1 MLIGTMFLIYA
12 CEHLFSNTDSSMYY
26 VQFGV
31 EERMVMIV
39 NYILGK
45 NVRKSRKIYV
55 LQKKAIA
62 LKHTNQPPTMQNKVF
77 AN

>member
-1 MLIGTMFLIYA
+1 MFLIYA
-12 CEHLFSNTDSSMYY
+12 CEHLFSNTYSSMYY

-31 EERMVMIV
+31 EERKMMIV

-55 LQKKAIA
+55 LQKKKAIA

>member
-1 MLIGTMFLIYA
+1 MFLIYA
-12 CEHLFSNTDSSMYY
+12 CEHLFSNTDSSTMSNL
-26 VQFGV
+26 VL
-31 EERMVMIV
+31 EERKVMIV